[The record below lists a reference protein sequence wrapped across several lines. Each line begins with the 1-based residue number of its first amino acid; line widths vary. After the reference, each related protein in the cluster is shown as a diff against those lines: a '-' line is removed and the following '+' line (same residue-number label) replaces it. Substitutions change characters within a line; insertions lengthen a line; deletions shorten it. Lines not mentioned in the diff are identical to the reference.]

1 MSCIEP
7 HSNYFRWV
15 MLVGVSLLYCCFAMV
30 HYSTAA
36 LASTMIE
43 DLNLSLS
50 QMGNIMGAWP
60 MVYIFLSI
68 PAGLL
73 LDRFGIRHMLLLGIA
88 AVALSAFMRASA
100 TNYAEMFIAVL
111 IFGLGAPFIS
121 IGAPKLIRE
130 WFSYEQRG
138 LALGICISI
147 TALGQIM
154 GLILTHELLSVFDG
168 NWRSTLNVY
177 TTVCVISAALWI
189 LIISHPLCRSNAI
202 GKSDESMREICMAC
216 IQLLRMPTIQAV
228 LALGVGMFFYM
239 HATINWLP
247 KIIADTGLGLSEANS
262 AYWASLPIITGMIS
276 AAIVPRFT
284 SKNREIIILA
294 LLFFIGCTSCL
305 LLSNSAS
312 LLILIAALV
321 MIGIVRG
328 SIPPVSV
335 FLLMHLPGVTQKN
348 IGAATG
354 LFFAFGQIG
363 GAMGPISFGY
373 LAEKSTGFE
382 LPLYFLSGVC
392 VLLALMSLS
401 MRRAQKLNVE

>member
-1 MSCIEP
+1 MSRNESHIT
-7 HSNYFRWV
+7 NFRWV
-15 MLVGVSLLYCCFAMV
+15 MLAGVSLLYCCFAMV
-30 HYSTAA
+30 HFSTAA
-36 LASTMIE
+36 LATTMIE
-43 DLNLSLS
+43 DLSLSLS

-60 MVYIFLSI
+60 MVYILLSI

-88 AVALSAFMRASA
+88 AVAISAFMRASA

-121 IGAPKLIRE
+121 VGAPKLIRE

-138 LALGICISI
+138 LALGICIST
-147 TALGQIM
+147 TALGSIM
-154 GLILTHELLSVFDG
+154 GLVLTHELLSAFDG
-168 NWRSTLNVY
+168 NWRSALNVY
-177 TTVCVISAALWI
+177 ATVCTVSAVIWVLMV
-189 LIISHPLCRSNAI
+189 SHPLCKSNAK
-202 GKSDESMREICMAC
+202 GKSEESMKEICLAC
-216 IQLLRMPTIQAV
+216 WQLLQTPTTQAV

-247 KIIADTGLGLSEANS
+247 KVIADTDLGLSEANS
-262 AYWASLPIITGMIS
+262 AYWASLPIVIGMIS

-284 SKNREIIILA
+284 NRNREIIILA
-294 LLFFIGCTSCL
+294 LLFCIGCSSCL
-305 LLSNSAS
+305 LLSNSTG
-312 LLILIAALV
+312 LLILITALI

-335 FLLMHLPGVTQKN
+335 LLLMHLPGVTQKN

-363 GAMGPISFGY
+363 GAMGPITFGY
-373 LAEKSTGFE
+373 LAENSTGFE
-382 LPLYFLSGVC
+382 LPLYFLAGVC

-401 MRRAQKLNVE
+401 IRQGQKLKTE